1 MTKAVPINIFGGI
14 PAWCWHFLLFFV
26 LSLFPLFTASVQAQG
41 HTPSWHDEYGRKL
54 DYAGLVS
61 PLKDDVFGEKV
72 NIYNGAVTFSATDVV
87 LAAFLARNLRQG
99 GFAQLIFNAQGQ
111 YLGEMAKMLQNM
123 NASNT
128 LHFYEQAVRVCLADK
143 AGYQSFLSSDYVGAL
158 AVKNP
163 LHEVSMDYYESSPQF
178 AQEAWPSLSKTC
190 VTATQSLNENQPETE
205 PQA

>member
-1 MTKAVPINIFGGI
+1 MTQENTGTEDAFDLDALCALAERLQQHQSAPGQQ
-14 PAWCWHFLLFFV
+14 
-26 LSLFPLFTASVQAQG
+26 QAA
-41 HTPSWHDEYGRKL
+41 PVE
-54 DYAGLVS
+54 
-61 PLKDDVFGEKV
+61 
-72 NIYNGAVTFSATDVV
+72 ATDVV

-178 AQEAWPSLSKTC
+178 AQEAWPSLSKAC
-190 VTATQSLNENQPETE
+190 VTATQWLNENQPE